1 MQRTNATKPLFV
13 LLAAA
18 ILALPAI
25 PVSASGAATPS
36 RLDDEVS
43 QRIQTAAE
51 TQRIPVIVEGAN
63 DGFDRGNGARRA
75 QRTEGRVRSS
85 GGQVVGTSNLLGA
98 TVAALTPAEIR
109 ALSSDP
115 SIARIHFDT
124 EVKAANVG
132 PADTST
138 GPTPI
143 VFQQTV
149 GATDAWRQGQT
160 GRGVT
165 IAVLD
170 SGIDTNNPAFG
181 ARVKERVDF
190 VNPTHPVQGDPAGH
204 GTHVAG
210 IVAAGRNAVSPGIA
224 PDANLVS
231 VRVLDANGK
240 SRLSTVMLGLEWV
253 VAHKQSLGIRVVVM
267 ALGAP
272 TSGGYREDPLAAAAE
287 LAWRSGLVLVTAAG
301 NNGPGAG
308 TIQTP
313 GIDPLILTVGAS
325 DDNGTATASDDSLPT
340 WSSVGPT
347 ADGVTK
353 PELVAPGRKIVS
365 VRVPGST
372 LDLQSPSH
380 VEGPTTIRFSGTSE
394 AAAVAAG
401 SAALLVAQRPELT
414 PDQTKALLVNAA
426 LPLTGVAKA
435 GQGAGLLN
443 VARALAA
450 RTPRVE
456 SSHLRPAEGLLR
468 ALLPL
473 LHNRDDEQVQGDQV
487 RWDSFSWDSFSWDSF
502 SWDQV
507 RWDQVRWDQVRWD
520 SFSWDQVRWDQV
532 RWDSFS
538 WDAVRWDAVR
548 WDAVRW
554 DQVVFD

>member
-1 MQRTNATKPLFV
+1 MQRTHATKPLFA

-25 PVSASGAATPS
+25 PVSVSAAPAPT

-43 QRIQTAAE
+43 QRILTTAE
-51 TQRIPVIVEGAN
+51 TQRIPVIVEGTH
-63 DGFDRGNGARRA
+63 DGVDQGSGERRARRA
-75 QRTEGRVRSS
+75 ESRVRSG

-115 SIARIHFDT
+115 SIARVHVDA
-124 EVKAANVG
+124 EVKAASLG
-132 PADTST
+132 AADTST
-138 GPTPI
+138 GATPI

-160 GRGVT
+160 GKGVT
-165 IAVLD
+165 VAVLD
-170 SGIDTNNPAFG
+170 SGIDNNNPAFG
-181 ARVKERVDF
+181 ARVKARVDF
-190 VNPTHPVQGDPAGH
+190 VNPSNPAQGDPAGH

-210 IVAAGRNAVSPGIA
+210 IVAAGRTAVSPGIA

-231 VRVLDANGK
+231 VRVLDANG
-240 SRLSTVMLGLEWV
+240 SSHLSTVMLGLEWV
-253 VAHKQSLGIRVVVM
+253 LAHKQSLGIRVVVL

-272 TSGGYREDPLAAAAE
+272 AAGSYREDPLAAAAE

-301 NNGPGAG
+301 NNGPGG
-308 TIQTP
+308 STIQTP
-313 GIDPLILTVGAS
+313 GIDPLVITVGAS
-325 DDNGTATASDDSLPT
+325 DDNGTAATTDDSLPT

-347 ADGVTK
+347 PDGLTK
-353 PELVAPGRKIVS
+353 PDLLAPGRKIVS
-365 VRVPGST
+365 LRVPGST
-372 LDLQSPSH
+372 VDLQSPTH
-380 VEGPTTIRFSGTSE
+380 VEGPTTIRFSGTSQ

-401 SAALLVAQRPELT
+401 SAALLIAQRPDLT
-414 PDQTKALLVNAA
+414 PDQTKALLIGAA
-426 LPLTGVAKA
+426 RPLSGVAKA
-435 GQGAGLLN
+435 AQGTGLLN

-456 SSHLRPAEGLLR
+456 RSHLPPAEGLIR

-473 LHNRDDEQVQGDQV
+473 LRDRDDNDQQIDGDHV
-487 RWDSFSWDSFSWDSF
+487 RWDSFSWDHVRWDSF
-502 SWDQV
+502 SWAQVRWDQV

-520 SFSWDQVRWDQV
+520 QVRWDQVRWDQV
-532 RWDSFS
+532 RWD
-538 WDAVRWDAVR
+538 
-548 WDAVRW
+548 
-554 DQVVFD
+554 QTIFD